1 MDAFAIVVLAS
12 IVIVVGVLLALGFW
26 HPARASDVTDSGRQK
41 DWATQATIEE
51 HDIGE
56 MVEGQ
61 NVYRRARG
69 DEEITAADAQAAGDA
84 RQRESIERATED

>member
-1 MDAFAIVVLAS
+1 MDKFTLIWSVLIVGG
-12 IVIVVGVLLALGFW
+12 VVALLLIGRFSRRSANDITTRGEHETLGELN
-26 HPARASDVTDSGRQK
+26 RL
-41 DWATQATIEE
+41 EE
-51 HDIGE
+51 LEVGE

-84 RQRESIERATED
+84 RQRESIERATDE

>member
-1 MDAFAIVVLAS
+1 MDAFAL
-12 IVIVVGVLLALGFW
+12 IVVGSIVVVVVVFLALGFW

-41 DWATQATIEE
+41 DWATQAEIEE
-51 HDIGE
+51 SEVGE

-69 DEEITAADAQAAGDA
+69 DEEITAADAQRAGDA
-84 RQRESIERATED
+84 RQRESIERARDE